1 MVRWKACSKLFA
13 GSLPLQHHSPE
24 QHKNSAQSVL
34 CFRTCTETPCKPK
47 RSPLSEMTSPASAT
61 AVFSLLPVPS
71 RIASNSALESASGP
85 SDNSRS
91 RGLSSGESCL
101 MVYLRPCTWVFYI
114 IQVTA
119 IRFELSARCSLRR
132 HAGFPLTLPVPRPAP
147 RRSRDR
153 SRDPWRQSA
162 GSYAAPVGLRN
173 TFSSHERQLLS
184 RGLPARSL
192 LLDHLDKP
200 PPQALGVL
208 QQAGEQTPHGGLCC
222 LVVFAVDAN
231 LVHSVASPLWAA
243 IVAVPPTIPRI

>member
-1 MVRWKACSKLFA
+1 M
-13 GSLPLQHHSPE
+13 
-24 QHKNSAQSVL
+24 
-34 CFRTCTETPCKPK
+34 CFGTCIETPCKPK

-61 AVFSLLPVPS
+61 AVFSLLPVPR

-91 RGLSSGESCL
+91 RGLSSGGSCL

-147 RRSRDR
+147 RH

-173 TFSSHERQLLS
+173 TFSSHERQLLG

-243 IVAVPPTIPRI
+243 VVAVPPTIPRI